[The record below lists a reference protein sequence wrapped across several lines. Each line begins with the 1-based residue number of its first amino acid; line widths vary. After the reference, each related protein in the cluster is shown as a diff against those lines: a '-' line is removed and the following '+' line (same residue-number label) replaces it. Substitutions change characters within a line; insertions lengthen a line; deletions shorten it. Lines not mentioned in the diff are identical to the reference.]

1 MNTLASS
8 TVIISLIRDSLV
20 NYKLTT
26 GLNALGLN
34 ADDYHVYLPD
44 TIFKLMEL
52 ENIEEGDL
60 VFEKVFLA
68 NAQKVKQIQF
78 PASSEELNEL
88 SEDIYEQLLF
98 AKGILVE

>member
-88 SEDIYEQLLF
+88 SEGIYEQLLF
-98 AKGILVE
+98 AKGLLVE

>member
-1 MNTLASS
+1 MNTLTSES
-8 TVIISLIRDSLV
+8 LIISLIRDSLV

-52 ENIEEGDL
+52 EHMEEGDL
-60 VFEKVFLA
+60 IFEKVFLA

-78 PASSEELNEL
+78 PASSEELTNL
-88 SEDIYEQLLF
+88 SKEIYEQLLF
-98 AKGILVE
+98 ARGVLC

>member
-1 MNTLASS
+1 MS
-8 TVIISLIRDSLV
+8 TITTQSLILSLIRDSLV

-52 ENIEEGDL
+52 ENVEEGDL

-78 PASSEELNEL
+78 PASSEELTTL
-88 SEDIYEQLLF
+88 SEEIYEQLLF
-98 AKGILVE
+98 AKGVLVE

>member
-1 MNTLASS
+1 MNALTSQSL
-8 TVIISLIRDSLV
+8 ILSLIRDSLV

-34 ADDYHVYLPD
+34 ADDYHVFLPD

-52 ENIEEGDL
+52 ENTEDSDL
-60 VFEKVFLA
+60 IFEKVFLA

-78 PASSEELNEL
+78 PAASEELRSL
-88 SEDIYEQLLF
+88 SEEIYEQLLF
-98 AKGILVE
+98 AKGVLAE